1 LSAPIK
7 AIGPLGAPDD
17 SAAGLVEGHLDP
29 LRYGGQVLDP
39 DEVSGIVT
47 CMIPTGARVL
57 EVGCGT
63 GSMSQIVRDTCQ
75 ADVVGIEPD
84 PARARRAADRGLRV
98 HTGFLSLELIHEV
111 GPFDVVLFADVLE
124 HVPNPHRM
132 LIMSH
137 EALKPGGAVIVSVPN
152 VAHWSVRVD
161 LIRGRFRY
169 EPSGIMDATH
179 LRWFT
184 AETARSL
191 VESAGFRVVDYRA
204 SVCQGEPFNV
214 ERRPLR
220 WLSPKQ
226 RMSLLRFGCKHW
238 PTLFGCQ
245 HVLKAEML

>member
-1 LSAPIK
+1 MGRKIVSQVAS
-7 AIGPLGAPDD
+7 PDEN
-17 SAAGLVEGHLDP
+17 AAGLIQGTLEP
-29 LRYGGQVLDP
+29 LRYGGQMLDP

-47 CMIPTGARVL
+47 SMIPIGARVL

-63 GSMSQIVRDTCQ
+63 GSISQIVRDTCR

-84 PARARRAADRGLRV
+84 PARAQRAAERGLKV
-98 HTGFLSLELIHEV
+98 HTGFLSLEAIREV
-111 GPFDVVLFADVLE
+111 GSFDIVLFADVLE
-124 HVPNPHRM
+124 HIPNPHAM
-132 LIMSH
+132 LVMSRD
-137 EALKPGGAVIVSVPN
+137 ALKPGGAVIVSVPN

-191 VESAGFRVVDYRA
+191 IASAGFRVVDYRV
-204 SVCQGEPFNV
+204 SVCQGQAFNV
-214 ERRPLR
+214 KRRPLR

-226 RMSLLRFGCKHW
+226 RMRLVRLGCRRW

-245 HVLKAEML
+245 HVFKAEML